1 MHSQIVEISTP
12 GRCLSVHRGF
22 LRVLEQQVEIARL
35 PLDDIGAILV
45 TTPGASLSTA
55 LAADLASRGIPLVV
69 CGTNFRPAA
78 ILWPVD
84 QHYEQAKRFQLQI
97 GLSKPRKKKLWQ
109 QLVRQK
115 VLNQSAVLARWD
127 SSLAIL
133 PRLARQVRSG
143 DPSNIEAQAARY
155 YWPALFGDEFRR
167 DVNGAGINA
176 QLNYGYAVLR
186 AAVTRA
192 VVAAGL
198 HPSLGIFHS
207 DPRNS
212 FQLVDDLMEPFR
224 PLVDRYVRGLG
235 KEAEVS
241 SVVKQNLAAL
251 IEQGCELEGESCV
264 FSQALHRYIRSYIDV
279 IRGEKI
285 MLVFPDIIDRN

>member
-1 MHSQIVEISTP
+1 M
-12 GRCLSVHRGF
+12 
-22 LRVLEQQVEIARL
+22 EIARL
-35 PLDDIGAILV
+35 PLDDISAILV
-45 TTPGASLSTA
+45 TTPGVSLSTA
-55 LAADLASRGIPLVV
+55 LVADLASRGTPLVV
-69 CGTNFRPAA
+69 CGTNFRPTA

-109 QLVRQK
+109 QIVRQK
-115 VLNQSAVLARWD
+115 VLNQSAALARWD
-127 SSLAIL
+127 SALAIL
-133 PRLARQVRSG
+133 PRLAKQVRSG
-143 DPSNIEAQAARY
+143 DPNNIEAQAARY

-167 DVNGAGINA
+167 DIDGVGINA

-186 AAVTRA
+186 AAVARA

-224 PLVDRYVRGLG
+224 PLVDCYVRELG
-235 KEAEVS
+235 QKDEVS
-241 SVVKQNLAAL
+241 NVVKQSLAAL
-251 IEQGCELEGESCV
+251 LEQACEIEGEKCV
-264 FSQALHRYIRSYIDV
+264 FSQAMHRYIRSYVDV
-279 IRGEKI
+279 ISGEKI
-285 MLVFPDIIDRN
+285 ALVFPDITYGN

>member
-1 MHSQIVEISTP
+1 VHSQIVEISTP
-12 GRCLSVHRGF
+12 GRYLSVHRGF
-22 LRVLEQQVEIARL
+22 LRVLEQQIEIARL
-35 PLDDIGAILV
+35 PLDDISAILV

-55 LAADLASRGIPLVV
+55 LATDLASRGTPLVV
-69 CGTNFRPAA
+69 CGTNFRPVA

-84 QHYEQAKRFQLQI
+84 QHYEQAKRFQWQI
-97 GLSKPRKKKLWQ
+97 SLSRPRKKNLWQ

-127 SSLAIL
+127 SALAIL
-133 PRLARQVRSG
+133 PRLAKQVRSG

-155 YWPALFGDEFRR
+155 YWSALFGDEFRR
-167 DVNGAGINA
+167 DIDGGGINA

-186 AAVTRA
+186 AAVARA
-192 VVAAGL
+192 VVAVGL

-224 PLVDRYVRGLG
+224 PLVDCYVRGLG
-235 KEAEVS
+235 REDSVS
-241 SVVKQNLAAL
+241 SAAKRGLAAL
-251 IEQGCELEGESCV
+251 LEQVCEIEGESCV
-264 FSQALHRYIRSYIDV
+264 FSQALHRYIRSYVDV
-279 IRGEKI
+279 IRGEK
-285 MLVFPDIIDRN
+285 MAFVFPDIMYGN